1 MFIIGFDIL
10 LNLGSHE
17 SKNLIP
23 KIAIIV
29 AALGYVVSSIIAYNI
44 KDVSTISLTTFVTI
58 TAAVISIPFMYY
70 GEMNYPSTFN
80 SSSLLAIIYL
90 GIFPTA
96 IAFQIRFHII
106 SKAGP
111 IFLSYVAYLIPVFS
125 IIWGYVFLKEKITF
139 EIMIGVILILLGV
152 FISQKKSSK
161 TIKD

>member
-1 MFIIGFDIL
+1 MFIIGLDIL
-10 LNLGSHE
+10 LNLGSSE

-58 TAAVISIPFMYY
+58 TAALISIPFMFY
-70 GEMNYPSTFN
+70 GEINYPSTFN
-80 SSSLLAIIYL
+80 SSALLAIIYL

-139 EIMIGVILILLGV
+139 EIMLGVILILLGV

-161 TIKD
+161 TIND